1 MLKNHWLTTSNGKKY
16 YLKDDGM
23 MACDETMTISG
34 KEYTFD
40 ASGALV

>member
-1 MLKNHWLTTSNGKKY
+1 MVEQTINKTNGIKY

-23 MACDETMTISG
+23 IACDETMTINEE
-34 KEYTFD
+34 EYTFD